1 MIPNADGSWPASYDL
16 THVFRPGTDPLP
28 FNTNNVAVEQIGSDL
43 PESVTLL
50 SNYPNPFRESTSFDY
65 TVTEKT
71 DVRISV
77 YNIVGQHVAT
87 VVDAVQPSG
96 TYRATF
102 EAKDLASGTYFY
114 RLEANGK
121 VISRPMILVR

>member
-1 MIPNADGSWPASYDL
+1 
-16 THVFRPGTDPLP
+16 
-28 FNTNNVAVEQIGSDL
+28 VAVEQIGSDL
-43 PESVTLL
+43 PETVTLM

-65 TVTEKT
+65 TVTEQT
-71 DVRISV
+71 EVTISV
-77 YNIVGQHVAT
+77 YNVIGQHVAT

-102 EAKDLASGTYFY
+102 DAKGLSSGTYYY